1 MGPPTSKPGEAA
13 HRYSM
18 EDRNASPYKRHKRA
32 TQSLEKHKPNTNRE
46 QYFWAGKNCLKLYVL
61 MLKQEGDRS
70 ETSYIDINNLK
81 LMDIKK
87 DIRYII
93 MRGTITHTHV
103 LGFIGCSFK

>member
-1 MGPPTSKPGEAA
+1 
-13 HRYSM
+13 
-18 EDRNASPYKRHKRA
+18 
-32 TQSLEKHKPNTNRE
+32 
-46 QYFWAGKNCLKLYVL
+46 

-93 MRGTITHTHV
+93 MRGTITQNFWTSYNAI
-103 LGFIGCSFK
+103 F